1 MMQRLKFEEKNVC
14 QFDRMFGVRNSELF
28 FLFSQ
33 DKTLDLLS
41 LKQEN
46 LFNFPQYDRYRSQNL
61 KAIQFNLI
69 LTNRKYNNDHQEWF
83 CAAGKVS
90 EELKIAYD

>member
-61 KAIQFNLI
+61 KAIQSNLI
-69 LTNRKYNNDHQEWF
+69 LTNRK
-83 CAAGKVS
+83 
-90 EELKIAYD
+90 